1 MSMASTPIGGHC
13 VALWC
18 PTVFSAWVKWW
29 HPSLFR
35 KSSMKPRPS
44 GSQCQ
49 VSCIYLWWGWDSKLQ
64 FIKEPPPHGCASS
77 SALEAPYTLTMFFV
91 TENQSSALEVGT
103 FYAVAPQIVVTRLSP
118 LCTGL
123 CPLQIKAHLLMPT
136 VSFVLGDSI
145 YPLPYVIQKGEQS
158 LPVWPMRTLHHFVPA
173 PHPKSSFSP
182 VALTTAP
189 FWRKYHTSQS
199 SEFELWSL

>member
-1 MSMASTPIGGHC
+1 MVTP
-13 VALWC
+13 
-18 PTVFSAWVKWW
+18 
-29 HPSLFR
+29 PSVQEVLNEAKAIREPVPGILHLSLVRLGFKAPIHKGATTTWMCFLLCIR
-35 KSSMKPRPS
+35 
-44 GSQCQ
+44 GSIH
-49 VSCIYLWWGWDSKLQ
+49 S
-64 FIKEPPPHGCASS
+64 
-77 SALEAPYTLTMFFV
+77 MFFV

-118 LCTGL
+118 LCTGP

-182 VALTTAP
+182 GALTTAP
-189 FWRKYHTSQS
+189 FWGKYHTSQS